1 MSLRKSVVTVAI
13 SHVKVCR
20 RLPRRTKV
28 LLAMT
33 QHNKIYIFELKI
45 ILRLETPILARW
57 FGGVT
62 FLKADFESVILNFEL
77 ELLN

>member
-1 MSLRKSVVTVAI
+1 VGI

-20 RLPRRTKV
+20 RLPRRAKA

-33 QHNKIYIFELKI
+33 QQNKMDIFELNIFKVRDSNP
-45 ILRLETPILARW
+45 RLTARW
-57 FGGVT
+57 SDVFN
-62 FLKADFESVILNFEL
+62 ADFESVILNFEL